1 MEQDSGFYK
10 PSHNVDSLF
19 TSIPLEEIIIIYFES
34 IYNQNDSVKCFSQS
48 QSNKLPS
55 LVTKESYL
63 ISNGLF
69 HKQINDR
76 AIGSSLGPTLAN
88 GFLYFYESGWSS
100 FLVNLNC
107 LIIRYMSI
115 IFMYYL
121 NAKFILLHFEN
132 I

>member
-1 MEQDSGFYK
+1 MEKGSGFYK

-19 TSIPLEEIIIIYFES
+19 TSIPLEEIIYFES

-55 LVTKESYL
+55 LVTEESYL
-63 ISNGLF
+63 ISYGLF

-100 FLVNLNC
+100 FLVNLNFN
-107 LIIRYMSI
+107 YQD
-115 IFMYYL
+115 
-121 NAKFILLHFEN
+121 
-132 I
+132 